1 MMQVAIF
8 LISLLIVRKQVIQE
22 YSTRSR
28 QLRMQPAIVITMGVA
43 TGEDGGDV
51 SPTV

>member
-1 MMQVAIF
+1 MIHVAIF

-28 QLRMQPAIVITMGVA
+28 QLRMQPAVVITDSFECGRH
-43 TGEDGGDV
+43 DGL
-51 SPTV
+51 